1 MAVKWMEPPDWWV
14 KYKPLRWLLAL
25 LAIYWIFGTLLPRLR
40 TEPATVVTQPAPV
53 APAPAST
60 IEPADIAT
68 APAIPATVAAPA
80 PTPPAVVPP
89 PKPLEP
95 AAAPVVT
102 PQPTTPVPIKPPTPT
117 APEPAPAAAAVVPQA
132 QPEEAPAPDPADRY
146 TEVESARVNLIN
158 PLRSYASVEAVQDVL
173 GQAGY
178 TAQVS
183 TIKKKL
189 PNDRYP
195 PYRNDTLVIAAYK
208 DAGFAGTLTLEFFN
222 DRLYQAHFVP
232 AQPADYLRWLR
243 NQGLSL
249 PQKRTGRSSLTRGDL
264 RVTTNIDFASSDV
277 GRIMQTTPYV
287 LWEDTRLTQQ
297 MKDWG
302 PVR

>member
-1 MAVKWMEPPDWWV
+1 MAVKWMEPPEWWV
-14 KYKPLRWLLAL
+14 KWKPLRWVLAL
-25 LAIYWIFGTLLPRLR
+25 LVTYWIFGTLLPRLR
-40 TEPATVVTQPAPV
+40 TEPATVATQPAPV

-68 APAIPATVAAPA
+68 APAIPATV
-80 PTPPAVVPP
+80 PTPP
-89 PKPLEP
+89 
-95 AAAPVVT
+95 
-102 PQPTTPVPIKPPTPT
+102 
-117 APEPAPAAAAVVPQA
+117 AVVPQA
-132 QPEEAPAPDPADRY
+132 QPEEVPAPDPADRY
-146 TEVESARVNLIN
+146 TEVEPARVNLIN
-158 PLRSYASVEAVQDVL
+158 PLRSYESDEAVRHVL